1 VSGAGL
7 PDAPACARNREPI
20 LEQLQRLLADSRNVL
35 EIGSGTG
42 QHAVY
47 FAPRLPQLQWHTSE
61 RAENLADVRAW
72 LAQCPAPNLH
82 APLELDVRGEWPR
95 LAADAIFSANT
106 LHIMSAA
113 AVEALY
119 RQLPAVLVPGGL
131 LVVYGPVKIGGEF
144 VGPSNADFDR
154 MLRARDPHSGIR
166 DLEWLDELARAA
178 GLAREELNYL
188 PANNQLLVWRRVSE
202 TEGSS
207 YA

>member
-1 VSGAGL
+1 MSDARL

-20 LEQLQRLLADSRNVL
+20 LAQLQRLFAGAAKVL

-61 RAENLADVRAW
+61 RAEHLAGVRAW

-82 APLELDVRGEWPR
+82 APLALDVRGEWPP
-95 LAADAIFSANT
+95 LSVDAIFSANT

-113 AVEALY
+113 AVEALF
-119 RQLPAVLVPGGL
+119 RQLPRVLLPGGL
-131 LVVYGPVKIGGEF
+131 LVVYGPVKINGEF

-154 MLRARDPHSGIR
+154 MLRERDPASGIR
-166 DLEWLDELARAA
+166 ELEWLDGLARAA
-178 GLAREELNYL
+178 GLVREELNYL
-188 PANNQLLVWRRVSE
+188 PASNQLLVWRRVSE

-207 YA
+207 NA